1 MGSKWLLLGVALAS
15 TGAVAAERA
24 AFGPGEQ
31 LTFEVSLLGIP
42 AGKAQVTVGWEMEQF
57 GASVW
62 PLVCIGETTNVAQAF
77 NVKDRFV
84 SYFDPSSGRSL
95 GADFFVQEG
104 NYRRRERYRYAP
116 DQGKIFTTKQ
126 SAGRD
131 AVDGEYE
138 SEPSTMDLAG
148 AAFRLRNEKLA
159 VGQRHEMPIFTGTK
173 VYQLHAL
180 VDSKETVTT
189 KLGTF
194 ETFKVRVNGDFNG
207 KLATKGDM
215 TLYLTTDDRHVP
227 VRMSAEFVVGSI
239 LIDAVKYEPG
249 REGAL

>member
-1 MGSKWLLLGVALAS
+1 MGSKWLLLGVVLAS
-15 TGAVAAERA
+15 VSAGAAERSV
-24 AFGPGEQ
+24 FGPGEQ

-62 PLVCIGETTNVAQAF
+62 PLVCVGETAHVAQAF

-84 SYFDPSSGRSL
+84 SYFDPSTGRSL

-104 NYRRRERYRYAP
+104 NHRRRERYRYAP
-116 DQGKIFTTKQ
+116 EQRRIFTTKQ
-126 SAGRD
+126 TAGRD

-138 SEPSTMDLAG
+138 SEPGTMDLAA
-148 AAFRLRNEKLA
+148 AAFQLRNRKLE
-159 VGQRHEMPIFTGTK
+159 VGQRHELPIFTGTK
-173 VYQLHAL
+173 TYQLYAIIDGTQTL
-180 VDSKETVTT
+180 TT

-194 ETFKVRVNGDFNG
+194 EAFKVRVNGDFNG

-215 TLYLTTDDRHVP
+215 TLYLTTDERHVP

-239 LIDAVKYEPG
+239 QIDAVKYEPG
-249 REGAL
+249 RQGAL